1 MPITMV
7 DNERQARIKVIG
19 VGGGGG
25 NAINRMIQSGMHGV
39 EFIAIN
45 TDAQALETSSAD
57 FSLCIGDSVTRGLGA
72 GANPE
77 VGRQAVEEDREKVS
91 ERLQDADLVFITAG
105 MGGGTGTGAAPV
117 VAAIAREQGAL
128 AVGIVTEPF
137 MMEGSPRMNNARS
150 GIEEL
155 QEHVD
160 TLITIKNQRLLTIC
174 GRETTLKDAFFKA
187 DEVLMQATR
196 GIADLITIPGM
207 INLDFNDV
215 RTVISKGGDAIMGV
229 GGHSGENRAV
239 EAARKAINSPL
250 LEDVSIAGAK
260 GVLINIAADSNLTLF
275 EVNEAMSLIHEATG
289 PEATIIFGTVID
301 DGLEGDIRVT
311 VIATGFNHSKDNALP
326 FRSGE
331 QEKALEANSVDQPAA
346 ETPALLGGLGLPAG
360 SPLDT
365 PAYLSNGNGAASR
378 QGNSNGNEVA
388 PQQGQG
394 TAPADNLDIPTFLR
408 RRMNA

>member
-311 VIATGFNHSKDNALP
+311 VIATGFNHSKDNTLP

-331 QEKALEANSVDQPAA
+331 QEKALEAISVDQPAA

-378 QGNSNGNEVA
+378 QGNSNSNEVA